1 MLPIERQE
9 CLEKFLLSGGLSDTQ
24 TNSDTQLT
32 SFSTET
38 LIDALIALYD
48 ECSNSSLRRDKTIS
62 NFIDYSKTVIERLK
76 ELRLNKN
83 DFEILKVIGRGA
95 FGEVA
100 FVRMKNTEN
109 IYAMKILN
117 KWEILKRAETACY
130 REERD
135 VLVKGNPLWIT
146 KLHYAFQDND
156 NLYLVMDYYC
166 GGDLLTLL
174 SKFDRLTEDMARFYL
189 AETVLA
195 IDSLHKLGYVHR
207 DIKPDNILL
216 DVNGHIRLADF
227 GSCLKMLPDG
237 TVQSNVAV
245 GTPDYISPEI
255 LRAMEENQGRYGPE
269 CDWWSLGIV
278 MFEMLYGET
287 PFYAESLVDT
297 YGKIM
302 NHENKFCIPN
312 DEVDCQPVS
321 EDAKALLKNLI
332 CNNEQRLGKN
342 GLEDFKLHPFFKDI
356 NWDNIRQSESP
367 YIPEVSSPYDTS
379 NFDTED
385 EMKHKETL
393 PPNKNAAFKGYH
405 LPFIGFTYTEN
416 SLLNDCHSLL
426 DFINIENKIKTA
438 QNIAPK
444 DSSETSQNKSDTPL
458 SNEQNNEYLAI
469 ISQLETEK
477 LELTA
482 QLNAYQTK
490 ESNIETLTPSSIEI
504 TSTTITTIN
513 PDDQTTTEITQTT
526 ETTEIK
532 LNLETTIDTL
542 NEKIV
547 HLNSKLK
554 EYESSAKQSEL
565 EEKQKAKHVER
576 ALKALKSEKDQLF
589 TQIFDLQERVNL
601 QAKDLQEA
609 QTQRKLAVQEF
620 TDVNEKVN
628 ELRSKNVKL
637 SNELLN
643 KEDEIEDLKQASVN
657 YKREM
662 EKSGKSMDDLKSQ
675 VANFKLEAERQEFL
689 LNSKNETS
697 TDDATLQSSS
707 STNTLQ
713 MINKELETEIE
724 SLKNELDQSKDKLS
738 EMRLDCEAKDKEIEK
753 LQLEKKKLEDEV
765 NLFNESKQAMSKYD
779 WQMNEIL
786 QMVNEEKVVRG
797 HLRSLASK
805 LIEEVDSLRS
815 QTAAAA
821 VTTTPNSVVPV
832 NTNNN
837 GTAWKNR
844 CSEKRERINVQNM
857 QIALEKEF
865 VAKEQLHEEINTL
878 KLELDIRAH
887 KISDLQASID
897 DLNKEAV
904 KNQIDFKQ
912 AQKELLDFQQTT
924 AADPQ
929 NKKFVNH
936 SYEMSQQQQPLTE
949 SSSTST
955 PIPLQRHNSVGT
967 PRLSNPDQENLNPT
981 STSNSNITFNEPST
995 TTPIYENA
1003 VSTRNHQLI
1012 TNQKKQ
1018 SETEHKFEVVT
1029 FNIIERCEFCCGI
1042 LYGICRQAVKCKD
1055 KHCQYLC
1062 HPKCRQL
1069 LPTNCPININQRQL
1083 LKGVNFA
1090 QGMGTI
1096 MQGNLKV
1103 PKQGGVKKGWQDHY
1117 VFLSNARLFVF
1128 PQVDSKPSLIPSLIV
1143 DIKDPHFLVSS
1154 VNETDVIH
1162 ASKRDIPCIFKMIV
1176 SKLKSPQAK
1185 QKLLFCATNEKDRN
1199 NWIMMLKDLNERLI
1213 QAAKTSANSSS
1224 IMLPIEAKEICDATS
1239 IRNAYSACVYDTE
1252 RLLIASDE
1260 GIDVINI
1267 KTDCTIQR
1275 FHDKKTFLI
1284 DVFREE
1290 KLIVAISGKHHQ
1302 IFLFPTIIV
1311 EGMNAE
1317 PIKIEETKSC
1327 NLFCLGKLILNSPS
1341 PNVNSSNNNSHNNSS
1356 NSLSVSSS
1364 IYGYSTRLLCVA
1376 IKKVVSIYEINSS
1389 SKPKYKK
1396 LRDIEL
1402 TMMVQSMQIINN
1414 QLCIGFQ
1421 SEFALYS
1428 LGQENAPIALLQ
1440 PDRDKSLQ
1448 FLIKDPI
1455 NALMAVQI
1463 SSEEYLL
1470 VFENLGVYVN
1480 IQGCR
1485 SRIEEIMWPSKPLH
1499 VAYNDPY
1506 LLCFCDRGVDVFHVK
1521 TGEWIQIMQF
1531 PKTKPLDRS
1540 GALCLCN
1547 ESQDSIRLIHLKAI
1561 GEEEVISF
1569 LTKNRS
1575 LIKSKYRKGSLSRAD
1590 ETHLSLSN
1598 SMSNTSNNTNNHQS
1612 TATPTTT
1619 SGSAGSGSP
1628 LTYSNSNASSGSGG
1642 TVQSNS
1648 RKSLISNPINFQH
1661 IQHMGPNDGKTFMH
1675 VDPITTPIVANGGLP
1690 PTSGG
1695 GNGSATRVISINNMN
1710 ISTSSSDAHY
1720 NSSLITTPLTTNSSQ
1735 TSKKQTLSS
1744 SGLRQIAKN
1753 DISAPTNFRHVV
1765 KGLDE
1770 YVQQQHPPAP
1780 KVPPSPPI
1788 SKSSSRVVMAPPIEP
1803 PTDKQL
1809 SPKSQLPNIK
1819 AQNNNTNNNKSASL
1833 SSSSSSSS
1841 SIILHSPP
1849 HSPSSMSNN
1858 ENLSQAISNTLKAT
1872 SVLYN
1877 GKLLDLN
1884 TNNE

>member
-1 MLPIERQE
+1 
-9 CLEKFLLSGGLSDTQ
+9 
-24 TNSDTQLT
+24 
-32 SFSTET
+32 
-38 LIDALIALYD
+38 
-48 ECSNSSLRRDKTIS
+48 
-62 NFIDYSKTVIERLK
+62 
-76 ELRLNKN
+76 
-83 DFEILKVIGRGA
+83 
-95 FGEVA
+95 
-100 FVRMKNTEN
+100 
-109 IYAMKILN
+109 
-117 KWEILKRAETACY
+117 
-130 REERD
+130 
-135 VLVKGNPLWIT
+135 
-146 KLHYAFQDND
+146 
-156 NLYLVMDYYC
+156 
-166 GGDLLTLL
+166 
-174 SKFDRLTEDMARFYL
+174 
-189 AETVLA
+189 
-195 IDSLHKLGYVHR
+195 
-207 DIKPDNILL
+207 
-216 DVNGHIRLADF
+216 
-227 GSCLKMLPDG
+227 
-237 TVQSNVAV
+237 
-245 GTPDYISPEI
+245 
-255 LRAMEENQGRYGPE
+255 
-269 CDWWSLGIV
+269 

-321 EDAKALLKNLI
+321 EEAKALLRNLI

-367 YIPEVSSPYDTS
+367 YTPEVSSPYDTS

-405 LPFIGFTYTEN
+405 LPFIGYTYTEN

-426 DFINIENKIKTA
+426 DFINIEKKIKSS
-438 QNIAPK
+438 QNIIK
-444 DSSETSQNKSDTPL
+444 DSVTSSQIQTDPQNIET
-458 SNEQNNEYLAI
+458 NEQINEYLHTI
-469 ISQLETEK
+469 TQLQSEK
-477 LELTA
+477 LNLTT
-482 QLNAYQTK
+482 QLNAYQQLQQLQTK
-490 ESNIETLTPSSIEI
+490 EPTIETLTPSSIEI
-504 TSTTITTIN
+504 TSTTTTTTIN
-513 PDDQTTTEITQTT
+513 PDDETTT
-526 ETTEIK
+526 ETTETEIK
-532 LNLETTIDTL
+532 LDLEQTINTL
-542 NEKIV
+542 NEKIL
-547 HLNSKLK
+547 HLTSKLN
-554 EYESSAKQSEL
+554 EMTSLYENSVL
-565 EEKQKAKHVER
+565 DEKQKSKHAER
-576 ALKALKSEKDQLF
+576 ALKVLKCEKDQLF

-620 TDVNEKVN
+620 TDVNEKFN

-637 SNELLN
+637 SNQLLN
-643 KEDEIEDLKQASVN
+643 KEDEIDELKLEADKGS
-657 YKREM
+657 RTL
-662 EKSGKSMDDLKSQ
+662 DDLKSQ
-675 VANFKLEAERQEFL
+675 VLKLEAERQEFL
-689 LNSKNETS
+689 LNNTKNESS
-697 TDDATLQSSS
+697 TDDDDDEPNRTQP
-707 STNTLQ
+707 NTLQ
-713 MINKELETEIE
+713 LEAEILG
-724 SLKNELDQSKDKLS
+724 LKSELDQLRAESKEKISRLNDEMQQICADKDLVRS
-738 EMRLDCEAKDKEIEK
+738 ECERLKA
-753 LQLEKKKLEDEV
+753 EKKSLEEQV

-821 VTTTPNSVVPV
+821 SSSTPNCATINNNNV
-832 NTNNN
+832 NANNNNNN

-865 VAKEQLHEEINTL
+865 TAKEHLQEEINAL

-887 KISDLQASID
+887 KICDLQVSID
-897 DLNKEAV
+897 QLSQEAV
-904 KNQIDFKQ
+904 RSESDFKQ
-912 AQKELLDFQQTT
+912 VQRELFDFQS
-924 AADPQ
+924 AADSRTKRLANQ
-929 NKKFVNH
+929 
-936 SYEMSQQQQPLTE
+936 SYELSHESQPPPHHHSESTPNMPIHRQNSVLTSRVNNSQDHGQDQE
-949 SSSTST
+949 NLDPSSNVNTPIYENSAKLPNSSTTNSSSVSSSVSAVSSSTST
-955 PIPLQRHNSVGT
+955 
-967 PRLSNPDQENLNPT
+967 
-981 STSNSNITFNEPST
+981 ST
-995 TTPIYENA
+995 
-1003 VSTRNHQLI
+1003 
-1012 TNQKKQ
+1012 QKKHSQ
-1018 SETEHKFEVVT
+1018 SQQQQQAETEHKFEVVT

-1143 DIKDPHFLVSS
+1143 DIKDPQFLVSS
-1154 VNETDVIH
+1154 VNESDVIH

-1213 QAAKTSANSSS
+1213 QAAKTSAYSSS
-1224 IMLPIEAKEICDATS
+1224 IMLPIEAKEICDATT

-1327 NLFCLGKLILNSPS
+1327 NLFCLGKLINNNNS
-1341 PNVNSSNNNSHNNSS
+1341 PNVNNSSSNNSHNNSS
-1356 NSLSVSSS
+1356 QSLSVSSS
-1364 IYGYSTRLLCVA
+1364 IYGYSSSRLLCVA

-1396 LRDIEL
+1396 MRDIEL

-1428 LGQENAPIALLQ
+1428 LGQENAPMALLQ

-1463 SSEEYLL
+1463 SHEEYLL

-1485 SRIEEIMWPSKPLH
+1485 SRVEEIMWPSKPLY

-1547 ESQDSIRLIHLKAI
+1547 ESQDSIRLIHLKAV
-1561 GEEEVISF
+1561 GDEEVISF

-1598 SMSNTSNNTNNHQS
+1598 SM
-1612 TATPTTT
+1612 
-1619 SGSAGSGSP
+1619 
-1628 LTYSNSNASSGSGG
+1628 
-1642 TVQSNS
+1642 
-1648 RKSLISNPINFQH
+1648 
-1661 IQHMGPNDGKTFMH
+1661 
-1675 VDPITTPIVANGGLP
+1675 
-1690 PTSGG
+1690 
-1695 GNGSATRVISINNMN
+1695 
-1710 ISTSSSDAHY
+1710 
-1720 NSSLITTPLTTNSSQ
+1720 
-1735 TSKKQTLSS
+1735 
-1744 SGLRQIAKN
+1744 
-1753 DISAPTNFRHVV
+1753 
-1765 KGLDE
+1765 
-1770 YVQQQHPPAP
+1770 
-1780 KVPPSPPI
+1780 
-1788 SKSSSRVVMAPPIEP
+1788 
-1803 PTDKQL
+1803 
-1809 SPKSQLPNIK
+1809 
-1819 AQNNNTNNNKSASL
+1819 
-1833 SSSSSSSS
+1833 
-1841 SIILHSPP
+1841 
-1849 HSPSSMSNN
+1849 
-1858 ENLSQAISNTLKAT
+1858 
-1872 SVLYN
+1872 
-1877 GKLLDLN
+1877 
-1884 TNNE
+1884 